1 MIFSFC
7 GLLLCL
13 HSFAQQNDTLTSIQL
28 DPVVLSAFEA
38 DRNLLQQSASLTVL
52 SAREL
57 SRDQDL
63 IITNS
68 LNRVPGL
75 FMHQGTLGT
84 NRITIRGM
92 GARSLFS
99 TNKIRAYLDDIPL
112 TNGDGETTLEDL
124 DLGFVER
131 VEVIRGPASSLY
143 GAGLGGTINF
153 RFKNFGQSP
162 SGIGLEAQIG
172 SFGLQR
178 YQAWGNWAQESGG
191 LRLHYT
197 DTRREGFRQNS
208 QYERQSLG

>member
-1 MIFSFC
+1 MRLFLTFC

-13 HSFAQQNDTLTSIQL
+13 PSFSQQNDSLPSLQL
-28 DPVVLSAFEA
+28 DPVVVSAFESGQ
-38 DRNLLQQSASLTVL
+38 NLLQQSASLSIL

-57 SRDQDL
+57 KRDQDL
-63 IITNS
+63 IIANS
-68 LNRVPGL
+68 LNRVPGV

-124 DLGFVER
+124 DLGFVQR
-131 VEVIRGPASSLY
+131 AEVIRGPASSLY

-153 RFKNFGQSP
+153 
-162 SGIGLEAQIG
+162 
-172 SFGLQR
+172 
-178 YQAWGNWAQESGG
+178 
-191 LRLHYT
+191 
-197 DTRREGFRQNS
+197 
-208 QYERQSLG
+208 